1 MRIQEQNTIDIDHS
15 KEYIPKHVVKSE
27 YVPKNEYKMTERI
40 NRTYKETIDSMH
52 EDRQLQKVENKQL
65 AEELETRIQK
75 AEEREKQYNELS
87 NQERRTRYALQ
98 DAQYENEK
106 LKRKHE
112 EAVEA
117 LREARSYNEQ
127 RIRNISNDLR
137 ITPTQAYQKVPLTF
151 PGYTYAITN
160 KIQNDTNNEE
170 YDEE

>member
-1 MRIQEQNTIDIDHS
+1 M
-15 KEYIPKHVVKSE
+15 
-27 YVPKNEYKMTERI
+27 
-40 NRTYKETIDSMH
+40 
-52 EDRQLQKVENKQL
+52 
-65 AEELETRIQK
+65 
-75 AEEREKQYNELS
+75 EKQYNDLS
-87 NQERRTRYALQ
+87 TQERRTRYALQ

-117 LREARSYNEQ
+117 VREARSYNEQ

-137 ITPTQAYQKVPLTF
+137 ITTSHEYQRVPLTF